1 MSSSRAALHVLLLTV
16 IVSTVPGVQR
26 NTVTPDR
33 GTTLN
38 ISTTQVRG
46 CKVCTGAGG
55 SRQCTT
61 SLLLKDNKPVQVEFD
76 CSRPQDVFSVE
87 VVRNIECS
95 TKSCSSHI
103 IQADSGSLP
112 LQDFARRFT
121 WNLNTSALKAF
132 KIDFTSVGLRQ
143 INASERCPDRHSY
156 TIHALQSSGDVAVGT
171 YCRTGPI
178 RSAQI
183 LNQGSFAVEV
193 PAGQK
198 LQNGWFDV
206 SVGEEIKSLAK
217 ITLTLPKGTS
227 SAELLSPNYPGS
239 FPDDDVMEWY
249 FQVPDK
255 HKTTVEF
262 LKLTQPLC
270 RKKDTEVVYQSRGG
284 PSSGLRLT
292 DTQPQRKGNFTLTL
306 RNCEMDRSRA
316 GSPGLSLS
324 LRVSTSSQV
333 SCKVD
338 VSKMEGLSLHIEKQ
352 RSASDCQMRVNSA
365 LRETITVTSNSEL
378 TFQHCLPEDV
388 QVTATRVIECRQLK
402 DCSNTAVHLSV
413 PLLPPCL
420 PAPLSSVTWTLRP
433 PEHSTVELTAPAGNL
448 KQCLPGQRC
457 NDSFIIKMT
466 EDDGTTV
473 GRYCPNGVIQKV
485 QVRTNVSVSVSGT
498 LGGKATPVLYAKM
511 KGAISERYI
520 FSVSPKRDAPALLAS
535 PGWPEGMKSYSTVSW
550 IVTVPPKMEAHLM
563 FANLSQ
569 PKCSNRH
576 TNIRVQRVGRLEEDY
591 SRREDETPEEEITVS
606 ASFYL
611 NMSNCMPE
619 RGQFSV
625 ITKITLQK
633 SINRLLTI
641 ILSVVASLLV
651 IFVIVLVVVCV
662 VIRKKKKKLSQQ
674 VSIYNPNGTIFL
686 PGLNGFPETRQDND
700 EHEYASIEDTL
711 VYTHLLR
718 KGKEI
723 CVYRDFDTYQP
734 FTGRMD
740 SQRPLVSKDSIADDR
755 QASKQPFSIS
765 SQQAPPLP
773 IRPLSHDQR
782 LVDNVIYQGE
792 GQSDEERSPSLGP
805 RLEPEGGN

>member
-1 MSSSRAALHVLLLTV
+1 MSSSRGSLHILLLTV
-16 IVSTVPGVQR
+16 IVSVSGVQ
-26 NTVTPDR
+26 NLTVTPDR

-38 ISTTQVRG
+38 ISTTQVKG
-46 CKVCTGAGG
+46 CKVCTLAGR

-61 SLLLKDNKPVQVEFD
+61 SLLLKDNKRVQVEFD
-76 CSRPQDVFSVE
+76 CSRPQDFFSVE
-87 VVRNIECS
+87 VVRNIECT

-112 LQDFARRFT
+112 LLDFHRKFT
-121 WNLNTSALKAF
+121 WNLKASALKAF
-132 KIDFTSVGLRQ
+132 KIDFTNVGLRQ
-143 INASERCPDRHSY
+143 INASERCSDRHSY
-156 TIHALQSSGDVAVGT
+156 TLHALQSSGDVAIGK

-178 RSAQI
+178 SSAQI
-183 LNQGSFAVEV
+183 LNQGSFSVEV

-198 LQNGWFDV
+198 LQNGRFDV

-255 HKTTVEF
+255 HKTTVEL

-270 RKKDTEVVYQSRGG
+270 KKKDTEVVYHSRGG

-292 DTQPQRKGNFTLTL
+292 DTQPQREGNFTLTL

-316 GSPGLSLS
+316 GSPGLSLN

-333 SCKVD
+333 SCQVD
-338 VSKMEGLSLHIEKQ
+338 VSKLEGLSLHIEKR
-352 RSASDCQMRVNSA
+352 RSNSDCEMRINSVS
-365 LRETITVTSNSEL
+365 REKITVTSNSEL
-378 TFQHCLPEDV
+378 TFQDCLPEDV
-388 QVTATRVIECRQLK
+388 QVTAMRVIECRQLK
-402 DCSNTAVHLSV
+402 DCPNTVNLLV

-420 PAPLSSVTWTLRP
+420 PAPLSSMTWTLRP
-433 PEHSTVELTAPAGNL
+433 PEHGTVELTSLAGYL

-457 NDSFIIKMT
+457 NDSMIIKMT

-473 GRYCPNGVIQKV
+473 GRFCPQGVIQKV
-485 QVRTNVSVSVSGT
+485 QIHTNVSVSVSGT
-498 LGGKATPVLYAKM
+498 LGSKSLRTPVLSAKM
-511 KGAISERYI
+511 KGEITERYI
-520 FSVSPKRDAPALLAS
+520 FNISPKRDAPVLLAT
-535 PGWPEGMKSYSTVSW
+535 PGWPGGMRDYSTVSW
-550 IVTVPPKMEAHLM
+550 IVNVPKKMEARLM

-576 TNIRVQRVGRLEEDY
+576 TNIRVQRFSRLEEDY
-591 SRREDETPEEEITVS
+591 SRREDEKPEDEITVS
-606 ASFYL
+606 ESFYL

-619 RGQFSV
+619 NGDFSV

-662 VIRKKKKKLSQQ
+662 VIRKKKKKLNPQ
-674 VSIYNPNGTIFL
+674 VSIYNPNGTVFL
-686 PGLNGFPETRQDND
+686 PGQNGFPETREDND

-723 CVYRDFDTYQP
+723 GVYGDFDTYQP
-734 FTGRMD
+734 FTGRTD
-740 SQRPLVSKDSIADDR
+740 SQKPLVSQDSIADDR
-755 QASKQPFSIS
+755 QASKQQFSIS
-765 SQQAPPLP
+765 TQQAPPLP
-773 IRPLSHDQR
+773 IRPLSHEQR
-782 LVDNVIYQGE
+782 LVDNVIYQAE
-792 GQSDEERSPSLGP
+792 GQSEEERSPSLGP

>member
-1 MSSSRAALHVLLLTV
+1 MK
-16 IVSTVPGVQR
+16 
-26 NTVTPDR
+26 TVTPDR

-38 ISTTQVRG
+38 ISTTQVKG
-46 CKVCTGAGG
+46 CKVCTVAGG
-55 SRQCTT
+55 SRKCTT
-61 SLLLKDNKPVQVEFD
+61 SLLLKDNKRVQVEFD

-87 VVRNIECS
+87 VVQNIECT

-103 IQADSGSLP
+103 IQAESGSLP
-112 LQDFARRFT
+112 LLDFARRFT
-121 WNLNTSALKAF
+121 WNLKASALKAF

-178 RSAQI
+178 SSAQI
-183 LNQGSFAVEV
+183 LNRGSFAVEV

-198 LQNGWFDV
+198 LQNGQFHV

-255 HKTTVEF
+255 QKATVE
-262 LKLTQPLC
+262 LLNLTQPLC

-292 DTQPQRKGNFTLTL
+292 DTQPQREGNFTLTL

-316 GSPGLSLS
+316 GSPGLSLN
-324 LRVSTSSQV
+324 LRVSTS
-333 SCKVD
+333 
-338 VSKMEGLSLHIEKQ
+338 SKMEGLSLHIEKR
-352 RSASDCQMRVNSA
+352 RSASDCELRVNSA
-365 LRETITVTSNSEL
+365 SRERITVTSNSEL
-378 TFQHCLPEDV
+378 TFQDCLPEDL

-402 DCSNTAVHLSV
+402 DCSKTPVRLSV

-433 PEHSTVELTAPAGNL
+433 PEHSTVELTSPAGNL

-473 GRYCPNGVIQKV
+473 GRFCPHGVIQKV
-485 QVRTNVSVSVSGT
+485 QIHTNVSVSVSGT
-498 LGGKATPVLYAKM
+498 LGGKAPPVLYARM
-511 KGAISERYI
+511 KGEITERYI

-550 IVTVPPKMEAHLM
+550 IVTVPQKMEARLM

-569 PKCSNRH
+569 PKCGNRH

-591 SRREDETPEEEITVS
+591 SRREDEMPEEEITVS
-606 ASFYL
+606 ESFYL

-619 RGQFSV
+619 RGEFSV

-633 SINRLLTI
+633 SISKRTFRRVKRLDVGRMFRRITR
-641 ILSVVASLLV
+641 ASSL
-651 IFVIVLVVVCV
+651 
-662 VIRKKKKKLSQQ
+662 RKKKKKLSHQ
-674 VSIYNPNGTIFL
+674 VSIYNPNGTSFL
-686 PGLNGFPETRQDND
+686 PGQNGFPETREDND

-723 CVYRDFDTYQP
+723 GVYGDFDTYQP

-740 SQRPLVSKDSIADDR
+740 SQKPLVSKDSIADDR
-755 QASKQPFSIS
+755 QASKQPFAIS

-773 IRPLSHDQR
+773 IRPLSHDQQTFFFFPQERDFAPKPWTEKHCVQTR
-782 LVDNVIYQGE
+782 LQLLPYFL
-792 GQSDEERSPSLGP
+792 SDEGCI
-805 RLEPEGGN
+805 